1 MATIHWCGTGLSAIP
16 GLRHLLAERGGVA
29 VWNRRPDRAR
39 AAVGDLTDDIRAF
52 DEPALAAALAPGDL
66 VVSML
71 PADRHQALAGLCL
84 ARGAHFLSSSYT
96 TPAMRALDGAA
107 RQAGIAVVNECGLD
121 PGIDHAMAHHLV
133 AAWRADPAHDP
144 ALPVAFTSYCGG
156 VPKRPNP
163 FRSKFS
169 WSPAGV
175 LRALTSP
182 SRSIRDGA
190 EVTAGRPWEA
200 LSRYTAPLPEPEDF
214 EVYPN
219 RDSLPFM
226 ADYGFDPAW
235 PVETFVRGTLR
246 LDGWAAAWSDIFARI
261 GTLDAA
267 GVEALAGRLWAENAY
282 DPGEPDRVILCV
294 GLRAGPADAPVF
306 HRTWAMDAWGDERG
320 SAMARLVSHPVAL
333 AAQMILDGRIGPGV
347 STVPAEPHLVAA
359 WLEMTR
365 ELAQHLELVDHLG

>member
-29 VWNRRPDRAR
+29 VWNRTPEKAC
-39 AAVGDLTDDIRAF
+39 AALGDLTDDIRAL
-52 DEPALAAALAPGDL
+52 DPGALAAALAPGDL

-71 PADRHQALAGLCL
+71 PADAHQALAELCL
-84 ARGAHFLSSSYT
+84 DRGAHFLSSSYT
-96 TPAMRALDGAA
+96 TPAMRGLDGASRA
-107 RQAGIAVVNECGLD
+107 RGVAVVNECGLD
-121 PGIDHAMAHHLV
+121 PGIDHAMAHWLV
-133 AAWRADPAHDP
+133 AAWRASAAYDP

-156 VPKRPNP
+156 VPRHPNP
-163 FRSKFS
+163 FRYKFS

-190 EVTAGRPWEA
+190 EVTAARPWQA
-200 LSRYTAPLPEPEDF
+200 LSRYTAPLTAPEDF

-226 ADYGFDPAW
+226 ADYGFDPAS

-246 LDGWAAAWSDIFARI
+246 LDGWAAAWAEVFAQVER
-261 GTLDAA
+261 LDAA
-267 GVEALAGRLWAENAY
+267 GLAALADRLWRENAY
-282 DPGEPDRVILCV
+282 APGEPDRVVLCV
-294 GLRAGPADAPVF
+294 SLRAGPADAPAF

-347 STVPAEPHLVAA
+347 STVPAEPHPVAA

-365 ELAQHLELVDHLG
+365 ELAQHLELVDHLR